1 MTKYR
6 LIELIE
12 PKNRSNNHKSVI
24 FDDANSL

>member
-6 LIELIE
+6 LIE

-24 FDDANSL
+24 FGDANSL

>member
-6 LIELIE
+6 LIE
-12 PKNRSNNHKSVI
+12 PKNRSNNYKSVI